1 MFINFSKLLTYLPT
15 YNLSSRIWRSE
26 VRFLMGTQNYFFA
39 PRSWQDEKTYFSI
52 IQPTGITSDTI

>member
-1 MFINFSKLLTYLPT
+1 MFINFSKLLTYLLT

-52 IQPTGITSDTI
+52 IQPTGITSDTN